1 MTQQNALSQAETNL
15 YRARSPGDL
24 GFSTTFEEQQGFG
37 SWFSSGLTGLLTSK
51 AASEETQEKWF
62 VQRHSID
69 FGINQVN
76 KTLDA
81 YREIGNHRD
90 FTQEE
95 ASEIRELQSR
105 KSLIEEDLSF
115 AYEHLNGD
123 LDSVIDVE
131 GNSFNDRWGVGGE
144 EQDMLMAFLGAVKDN
159 PAYMAGVFTSEILKD
174 LPLSVLAWLGLAGK
188 GAGGAKAIG
197 SALNKLNNIQP
208 KILRGLAKVG
218 TGVGA
223 GAVAGASYEG
233 LYSLL
238 DEGEVKAKNVQ
249 AGAAFGSVFGVL
261 GGLGILGRTAKD
273 LKARQPKPPVVDKKK
288 VPVNQQEWRERI
300 TTTQESVEDTVDA
313 LIPEKQAKELQA
325 PMELMFKEHNK
336 HLFPELVEGTDY
348 KVIHDIQVAK
358 KQGVQKLNQSKAA
371 QLRKDKDGNSVIVIN
386 DKLVD
391 VSINKFRKEMRED
404 KDKWFSS
411 LTPIELT
418 LLKGNKDVYKAF
430 LVAHELGHVK
440 QNKMGFPEVT
450 TKEQHLAKEKGA
462 NDLAV
467 EEMRRSYEE
476 IQTAKLNKSDV
487 HVSQVKED
495 VKSQFVE
502 DEARVVKEPTPVSRG
517 LDKVGEGVDVI
528 SKTPARLYGT
538 AAVAGGLAYGA
549 TSEEGDPLMSAV
561 VAGGA
566 VALGPRIYKALNGKE
581 LSQKFMVAKARISKG
596 MSDNTREMKALDA
609 EMQFINDD
617 INEAFI
623 SLNQR
628 HALIALLEGDS
639 LDKVQGKH
647 DVKLTPEQLELVK
660 KTRVFLDKLGGLAEE
675 VEILAKRD
683 SSAKIK
689 HNKFADKHQKGAFLQ
704 NYFPH
709 IFKGDIDQ
717 KLIDELVKV
726 YGRTNTGNAS
736 IRTLMKTVEDI
747 KTKYPHLEIID
758 DPTHALQLYTQA
770 MTRAVLGKRTVAAFK
785 EINLGPSKDD
795 FLPALMTKDQ
805 HKIMSAQEA
814 GRDGFS
820 KQESVHYG
828 EFTHPALKGYMAHV
842 NVKHL
847 LDDFFA
853 VTSKTG
859 LGDTLERLLK
869 LNNGLKRVFVFGSL
883 FHAQALFMSS
893 IYSLGVTGAIKVS
906 MGRGKIGNLDVS
918 ELKLGSQDFKDLAI
932 EAMATGLSV
941 VNIKRQELV
950 NVGKVPL
957 DNFLDKLGFPGKLA
971 KKGFDAIDKL
981 TWEQMHDRYKLAVWM
996 KERDRLV
1003 DAGIDKKVAGEKASE
1018 FANDAF
1024 GSLDWD
1030 AFTNNLY
1037 EYASKNPTKIRG
1049 KIANKL
1055 AQLLPANKRR
1065 WLNLGLFAPDWTI
1078 SNIRIIGKTFTGLP
1092 EVSKAMAKRIQKGN
1106 WDSDPHAKEVVKA
1119 WNMYAAYSLRA
1130 GFYTSAMWW
1139 SMTELFSDE
1148 EPTMENFWE
1157 FWTGDDSGKLN
1168 LGNGEFMVISKQI
1181 AEPIHWLQHPQHT
1194 LMNKASVVPK
1204 TVMEAMFNKQ
1214 WFSMKKGFPMGP
1226 RIVEDDG
1233 TQHYAKWILGKMVP
1247 IVTKPLFDES
1257 IGWTE
1262 RFERV
1267 VTGFFGF
1274 PQYKTPDDERK

>member
-1 MTQQNALSQAETNL
+1 MSQQDALNQAEINL
-15 YRARSPGDL
+15 YKAKNPGEL

-37 SWFSSGLTGLLTSK
+37 SWFSSGISGLIASK
-51 AASEETQEKWF
+51 FTSEENQEDWF
-62 VQRHSID
+62 VQRHSIE
-69 FGINQVN
+69 FGVSQINN
-76 KTLDA
+76 TLDA
-81 YREIGNHRD
+81 YREVGANRD
-90 FTQEE
+90 FTQTEAAEIEE
-95 ASEIRELQSR
+95 LLSR

-115 AYEHLNGD
+115 AYEHLDGN
-123 LDSVIDVE
+123 LDAVMDSG
-131 GNSFNDRWGVGGE
+131 GNSFNERWGVGGE
-144 EQDMLMAFLGAVKDN
+144 EQDMLMAFLSAVKDN

-313 LIPEKQAKELQA
+313 LVPVTQIKELLS
-325 PMELMFKEHNK
+325 P
-336 HLFPELVEGTDY
+336 LVEMVKTKGRNLFSEIEEGTHY
-348 KVIHDIQVAK
+348 KVIDIVTAK
-358 KQGVQKLNQSKAA
+358 KMFGDKVDEKSTTQVIPSKKDGLYYAIHNNKALATAHAKNRKLLKENPKGIYNTLTPTEGVFATKSRDVLSAYSLAVQKAKIKQRVDGSLQGK
-371 QLRKDKDGNSVIVIN
+371 KTIDKH
-386 DKLVD
+386 
-391 VSINKFRKEMRED
+391 
-404 KDKWFSS
+404 
-411 LTPIELT
+411 
-418 LLKGNKDVYKAF
+418 
-430 LVAHELGHVK
+430 VAHTMAEAEVK
-440 QNKMGFPEVT
+440 
-450 TKEQHLAKEKGA
+450 
-462 NDLAV
+462 
-467 EEMRRSYEE
+467 RSYEE

-1204 TVMEAMFNKQ
+1204 TIMEAMFNKQ